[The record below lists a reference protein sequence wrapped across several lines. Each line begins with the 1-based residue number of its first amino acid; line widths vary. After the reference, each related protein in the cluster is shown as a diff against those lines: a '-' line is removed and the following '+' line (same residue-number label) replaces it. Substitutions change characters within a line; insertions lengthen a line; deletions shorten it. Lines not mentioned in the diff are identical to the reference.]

1 MSNEDLI
8 KPNKLEEAIDRM
20 FTGMTEVGVDTEE
33 YSAMLDRLSTLYKMK
48 EIEAKNKAL
57 EPSRRVS
64 ADTIATVAGS
74 LVGIILI
81 ITHERANVIGSKA
94 LGLVMKLR

>member
-1 MSNEDLI
+1 MSKEDLV
-8 KPNKLEEAIDRM
+8 KPNKLEEAIDRV
-20 FTGMTEVGVDTEE
+20 FVSMTDVECDTEE
-33 YSAMLDRLSTLYKMK
+33 YSALLDRLSTLYKMK

-64 ADTIATVAGS
+64 ADTMVTVAGS
-74 LVGIILI
+74 LLGILMI
-81 ITHERANVIGSKA
+81 IGHERANVIGTKA